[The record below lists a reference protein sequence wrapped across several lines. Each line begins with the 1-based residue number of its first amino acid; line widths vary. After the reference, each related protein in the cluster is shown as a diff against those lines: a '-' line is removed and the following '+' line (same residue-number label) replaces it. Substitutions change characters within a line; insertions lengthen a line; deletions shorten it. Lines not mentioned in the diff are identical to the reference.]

1 MEAGRSSGAAL
12 EAGRRW
18 KQGGRGHHYNCR
30 VVGRVKPP
38 LKNVS
43 LSINLDVSARHAFSL
58 DEARLIMK
66 LALFLLG
73 LAVAQARLAPG
84 KRAVRVSG
92 LGDGPPPQNAAT
104 GCWLAPPAAA
114 RAATPPLAGVPPCRR
129 GVHNGRCIRFSFPLS
144 HISDFHSE
152 SRKLLDGGGDGQDCF
167 AKVSASEGVL
177 RAPPAAFPAARLCR
191 GRACKE
197 VLLQLLS
204 HSKLPAILSLQAVS
218 SAFALCATSSDG
230 SCFSKAQSDALAKYE
245 CSVWSG
251 RRAWGCSEENW
262 RWQCTVFDERLPSG
276 WGPSLQPHH
285 RPHRGPSHPPAASP
299 CSQARAAA
307 AASRP
312 GAPAWDVAAAAEVV
326 AVTASPRCAAQRRTA
341 RMLRCGLDCTCCQA
355 GKFLLRACTE
365 QCSSGRRP
373 PSFCNTC
380 RPSRTPPRCAPPITM
395 ATASPP
401 PSPTAWPSVS

>member
-38 LKNVS
+38 FNSLNVS
-43 LSINLDVSARHAFSL
+43 LSMNLDVSARHAFSL

-92 LGDGPPPQNAAT
+92 QGDGPPPQNAAT

-114 RAATPPLAGVPPCRR
+114 RAATPPLADVPPCRR
-129 GVHNGRCIRFSFPLS
+129 GVHNGQCIRLSFPLS

-245 CSVWSG
+245 CSVGSG

-285 RPHRGPSHPPAASP
+285 RPHRGPSTRPPPHLARRPGRRRQPAA
-299 CSQARAAA
+299 RVH
-307 AASRP
+307 RH
-312 GAPAWDVAAAAEVV
+312 GMW
-326 AVTASPRCAAQRRTA
+326 RR
-341 RMLRCGLDCTCCQA
+341 
-355 GKFLLRACTE
+355 
-365 QCSSGRRP
+365 RR
-373 PSFCNTC
+373 
-380 RPSRTPPRCAPPITM
+380 RWWR
-395 ATASPP
+395 
-401 PSPTAWPSVS
+401 